1 MAEKEDLSK
10 KEKVKKAVSKMKI
23 EYLVVIAL
31 SVVALIIM
39 LNAFSPS
46 VETATASAIDEYV
59 ENLENKLKNCL
70 SKVDGA
76 GKVEV
81 IISVES
87 GMQTV
92 FATETTYANSS
103 QTTTN
108 APVIVSG
115 KPIVLREEYPE
126 IVGVVI
132 VAEGAKNLAVKVD
145 LLNACEVFLSIP
157 EDKIRVLSM
166 K

>member
-1 MAEKEDLSK
+1 MAEKEEISN
-10 KEKVKKAVSKMKI
+10 KEKVKKVVSKIKI
-23 EYLVVIAL
+23 EYLIVIAL

-39 LNAFSPS
+39 FNAFGSKT
-46 VETATASAIDEYV
+46 ETVSLNSIDEYV
-59 ENLENKLKNCL
+59 KNLENKLKNCL

-87 GMQTV
+87 GMQTI
-92 FATETTYANSS
+92 FATETTYLEASK
-103 QTTTN
+103 TKTET
-108 APVIVSG
+108 PVIVAG
-115 KPIVLREEYPE
+115 KPVILKEEYPE

-132 VAEGAKNLAVKVD
+132 VAEGAKNLSVKVD